1 MFCFV
6 WFFFFYCSFLQQQ
19 PPSCSRTFDLP
30 DRKDVCTDMD
40 NDDISS
46 VGDSG
51 ITSIAHVDCSSP
63 TSSLHAASQD
73 AGEFLV
79 IQPLHFLFCPM
90 NHLHVHPLNRP
101 KRFLWWKATSSFWLL
116 HSVIHHTRRYWRSCW
131 LCWASVRRVSS
142 TPAAAATTT
151 VAATTTTT
159 VAVDRCW
166 VAVPCRRGTGSCR
179 RVASSKRTTALTT
192 SKTPMSSR

>member
-1 MFCFV
+1 MIQHVKTRINDVASSIDIIIGFSTGSLSGSPIPPPYRCPWLCPYSKSSVFFYVWFCLGF
-6 WFFFFYCSFLQQQ
+6 FFFFYCSFLQQQ

-79 IQPLHFLFCPM
+79 IQPLHFSFCRM

-101 KRFLWWKATSSFWLL
+101 KRFLW
-116 HSVIHHTRRYWRSCW
+116 
-131 LCWASVRRVSS
+131 
-142 TPAAAATTT
+142 
-151 VAATTTTT
+151 
-159 VAVDRCW
+159 
-166 VAVPCRRGTGSCR
+166 
-179 RVASSKRTTALTT
+179 
-192 SKTPMSSR
+192 